1 MMRQTPKL
9 NDVFRALA
17 DPTRRAILERLGRG
31 PAGTSA
37 LAEPFDMALSSFV
50 QHLAILEECGL
61 VRSIKLGRIRV
72 YKLAPQALKIAE
84 KWLTQRRRDWDHRF
98 DQLVLRAE
106 AAGRGGC
113 RRSLGG

>member
-31 PAGTSA
+31 SAGTSA

-61 VRSIKLGRIRV
+61 VRSIKLGRIRI

-106 AAGRGGC
+106 PAGRGGC